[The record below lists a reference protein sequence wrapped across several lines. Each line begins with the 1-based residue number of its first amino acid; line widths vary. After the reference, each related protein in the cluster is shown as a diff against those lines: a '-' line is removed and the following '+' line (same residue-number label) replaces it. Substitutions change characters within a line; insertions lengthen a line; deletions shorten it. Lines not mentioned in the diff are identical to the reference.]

1 MASTFAVSRNH
12 LIFGVCLPFAVLLGY
27 LLADVRDPVSLVV
40 IATAIAG
47 LSFPLFMRWYHPI
60 LIFSWNLTAQATFLP
75 GAPFMWAFFSLLG
88 IFFAVLN
95 RSINSENKFAHVPLL
110 TAPLLAFAAVIV
122 VTAAMTGGI
131 GLQILGSTS
140 GGGKNYFYIL
150 TAIIGFFALSS
161 RTISPKHA
169 YVFAALFYL
178 PGIAAMLPHLA
189 AKAGAAARFIAFLF
203 PGEIVTD
210 LADLAS
216 QPQADGFGEVR
227 LGGMMAV
234 SLAIF
239 SWMLVRYG
247 IRGVFD
253 LGRPWRLAI
262 FLIGIASGFL
272 GGFRSHLIMIALVFG
287 ILFILERLWRTRVM
301 LILIVMA
308 MLSTVFLATFAD
320 KLPSTIQRT
329 ISFLPFDID
338 PIIKVQAESS
348 SQWRIDLWK
357 QVVEEV
363 PVYFFRGKGYTFSS
377 DDMYMAL
384 YGQVYL
390 GAVGA
395 AQGAA
400 VAGDYHN
407 GPLSLLIPF
416 GIYGLLAFMWL
427 VAAALVYLYKSYK
440 QGLPEL
446 RTINAFLF
454 ASFLGKAIFFF
465 SIFGAVANE
474 LYVYTGILGL
484 SVALN
489 TSKQTSRDVEND
501 LAAQHS

>member
-1 MASTFAVSRNH
+1 MASTFAVTRNH

-27 LLADVRDPVSLVV
+27 LLADVRDPVSMVI

-47 LSFPLFMRWYHPI
+47 LSFPLLMRWYHPI

-75 GAPFMWAFFSLLG
+75 GAPFLWAFFSLLG
-88 IFFAVLN
+88 IFFAMLN
-95 RSINSENKFAHVPLL
+95 RSINSENKFAHVPSL
-110 TAPLLAFAAVIV
+110 TLPISVFAVVII

-131 GLQILGSTS
+131 NLQIFGSSS
-140 GGGKNYFYIL
+140 GGGKQYFYIL

-161 RTISPKHA
+161 RTISLKHA

-178 PGIAAMLPHLA
+178 PGIAGMFTHLA
-189 AKAGAAARFIAFLF
+189 ASAGPASKLIYFLF
-203 PGEIVTD
+203 PGEVATD
-210 LADLAS
+210 FVA
-216 QPQADGFGEVR
+216 QQQVEGFGEAR
-227 LGGMMAV
+227 LGGMMTV
-234 SLAIF
+234 SFSVF

-262 FLIGIASGFL
+262 FLIGIAVGFL
-272 GGFRSHLIMIALVFG
+272 GGFRSHLISIMLVFG
-287 ILFILERLWRTRVM
+287 ILFTVERLWRTRVM
-301 LILIVMA
+301 LIVMVMA
-308 MLSTVFLATFAD
+308 IISTVFLAAFAD

-338 PIIKVQAESS
+338 PMVKVQAETS
-348 SQWRIDLWK
+348 SQWRIDLWNK
-357 QVVEEV
+357 VIEEV
-363 PVYFFRGKGYTFSS
+363 PVYFFRGKGYTFSG
-377 DDMYMAL
+377 DEMNMAL
-384 YGQVYL
+384 YNQSTMGML
-390 GAVGA
+390 GA

-400 VAGDYHN
+400 LAGDYHN
-407 GPLSLLIPF
+407 GPLSLIIPF
-416 GIYGLLAFMWL
+416 GIYGLLAFMWF

-440 QGLPEL
+440 RGLPEL
-446 RTINAFLF
+446 KTINAFLF
-454 ASFLGKAIFFF
+454 ASFLAKTLFFF

-489 TSKQTSRDVEND
+489 MHKTPRQEADVE
-501 LAAQHS
+501 LTSPHRI